1 MATWFVYAALSAT
14 FAALTAV
21 FIKLGTQTIDSDV
34 ATFYRTILIVFVTFA
49 TLMIKQKRI
58 SLAGAGSRE
67 LLFLGLSAVA
77 TGLSWLA
84 YFRAMKEGPISKVS
98 LIDRS
103 SVLLVLLIGI
113 VFFGEQFS
121 VKSGIGVLLVLG
133 GLFLL
138 YFG

>member
-21 FIKLGTQTIDSDV
+21 FIKLGTQSIDSDV
-34 ATFYRTILIVFVTFA
+34 ATFYRTILIVFVTFIV
-49 TLMIKQKRI
+49 LMVKQKRI

-113 VFFGEQFS
+113 LFFGEQFS